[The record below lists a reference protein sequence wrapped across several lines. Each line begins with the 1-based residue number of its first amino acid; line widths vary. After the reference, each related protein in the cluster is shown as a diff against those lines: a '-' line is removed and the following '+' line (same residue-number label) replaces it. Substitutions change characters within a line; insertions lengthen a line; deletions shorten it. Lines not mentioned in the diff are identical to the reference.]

1 MKTKEKLENALMTT
15 DFMGKRY
22 SGDNARTRF
31 NALPYITQITQINN
45 SKNALKEKLVTK
57 GKVLL

>member
-1 MKTKEKLENALMTT
+1 MTT

-22 SGDNARTRF
+22 SGDNARSGF
-31 NALPYITQITQINN
+31 NELPYITQITQINN